1 MNDSTQLVVTRRL
14 RSAYWPELVQKI
26 AFDIKAIGLKPV
38 GYVSDKDRVHV
49 LHYDVRRVLRLMN
62 EFRAG
67 KPWEPI
73 QIDCQWH
80 NNSPVRPVILDG
92 HHRFAAA
99 VFLKERAIAADYGG
113 PVEMI
118 NWLAGKTRKVPTW
131 IYEGGFY
138 ERRESAR

>member
-1 MNDSTQLVVTRRL
+1 MSDSAQAVLTRRL
-14 RSAYWPELVQKI
+14 RSAYWPELIQKI
-26 AFDIKAIGLKPV
+26 EFDIKSATLKPV

-73 QIDCQWH
+73 QIDCRWH
-80 NNSPVRPVILDG
+80 NSNPTCVVILDG

-99 VFLKERAIAADYGG
+99 VLLKERAIAAECGG
-113 PVEMI
+113 PVDMI
-118 NWLAGKTRKVPTW
+118 NWLSGKTRKVPTW
-131 IYEGGFY
+131 VYEGGFY
-138 ERRESAR
+138 ERRESAQ